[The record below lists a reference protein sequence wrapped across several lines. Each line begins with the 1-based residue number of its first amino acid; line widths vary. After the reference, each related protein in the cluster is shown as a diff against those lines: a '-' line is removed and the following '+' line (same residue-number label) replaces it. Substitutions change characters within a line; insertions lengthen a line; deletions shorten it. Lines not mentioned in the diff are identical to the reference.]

1 MPLLDQRSYLSACWR
16 NEESCPGKALESFSI
31 AAWSIPKGEYE
42 EDEDPFE
49 AAKREY
55 REETGFEVVEGDY
68 LELGELKQFGGK
80 RITAWTVEGDCDP
93 ALFRSNTFSMEW
105 PPRSGKQS
113 EFPEVDKADWFSVAI
128 AREELH
134 KGQVGFVDRLCEI
147 LSADPP

>member
-1 MPLLDQRSYLSACWR
+1 VPLLDQKSYLSACWR
-16 NEESCPGKALESFSI
+16 NEESFPGKALESFSI

-93 ALFRSNTFSMEW
+93 ASRVSSPKSIKRIGSQSRPPERNSTRGRSASW
-105 PPRSGKQS
+105 I
-113 EFPEVDKADWFSVAI
+113 D
-128 AREELH
+128 
-134 KGQVGFVDRLCEI
+134 
-147 LSADPP
+147 